1 MGRVPEKSGIRFL
14 RRIFHMDNSD
24 TVIKFIPSLNNV
36 KKMMA
41 EKLKLEDVSGGWKP
55 KKKIIPDATSI
66 EINRLFNE
74 HAYRRE

>member
-1 MGRVPEKSGIRFL
+1 
-14 RRIFHMDNSD
+14 MDNSD

-55 KKKIIPDATSI
+55 KKK
-66 EINRLFNE
+66 
-74 HAYRRE
+74 